1 MRDRRAD
8 VFIEDRSNSVYYIN
22 CREAAE
28 ALGISQ
34 RKMERALKKAIEE
47 NEFEF
52 VAGGH
57 LLRRLNPR
65 NAEHVLFGRYN
76 KDKKGHLWVYDDTDE
91 RWYYDYIDAAK
102 ALNCSESNV
111 KRALKMGYKC
121 CGHELYYRK
130 K

>member
-8 VFIEDRSNSVYYIN
+8 VFIEDRSDLVYYIN

-28 ALGISQ
+28 ALGVSQ

-47 NEFEF
+47 HEFEF

-57 LLRRLNPR
+57 LLRPLNPR
-65 NAEHVLFGRYN
+65 NAENVLFGRYN
-76 KDKKGHLWVYDDTDE
+76 DDKKGHLWIYDYTDD
-91 RWYYDYIDAAK
+91 RWYYDYIDASK
-102 ALNCSESNV
+102 ALNCSKINV
-111 KRALKMGYKC
+111 KKSIEMGHKC
-121 CGHELYYRK
+121 RGHILSYRK